1 MLRAHREK
9 TPDTNSGNLLAIYRL
24 LGETKQTLKEHMDNP
39 IARNAQYLSP
49 HILNDIIGIIVYDV
63 LQRDLIDE
71 VKKAKFFI
79 ILTDEVRVTMMNNFP
94 FACDLLINRMIK
106 ARSSWRLEDARL
118 IVRQYP
124 LRFFEL
130 SRKLIFIL

>member
-1 MLRAHREK
+1 
-9 TPDTNSGNLLAIYRL
+9 
-24 LGETKQTLKEHMDNP
+24 MDNP

-79 ILTDEVRVTMMNNFP
+79 ILTDEVEGRH
-94 FACDLLINRMIK
+94 D
-106 ARSSWRLEDARL
+106 E
-118 IVRQYP
+118 Q
-124 LRFFEL
+124 L
-130 SRKLIFIL
+130 SICM